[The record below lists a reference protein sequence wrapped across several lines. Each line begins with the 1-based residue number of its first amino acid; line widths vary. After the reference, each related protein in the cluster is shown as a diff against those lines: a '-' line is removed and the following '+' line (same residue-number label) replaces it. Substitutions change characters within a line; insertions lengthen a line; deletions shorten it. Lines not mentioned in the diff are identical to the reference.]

1 MSRRF
6 IPDERCLGGV
16 QEIHADYTNMRRK
29 LLTAKP
35 QAGKRQRRPTHH
47 ALPSYAVAAADR
59 LSSNRA
65 LKLAA
70 TDAITLNHIRNI
82 YHMHRRMD
90 ETDRRQ
96 FKAEVK
102 AECEPYQRKRSN
114 QDSLA
119 FSLTSWIPRQ
129 QQQCSLCSA
138 EPTRSSITTLMDPT
152 TPLPCEGPLTPY
164 RHLQPTSI
172 GKQPQGSYHSQR
184 LRSSYTAFKIAVL
197 SEIIDKQ
204 LYEER
209 QLRRLF
215 RAYLTHNSLA
225 DMQVV
230 RMVIADLQVEMNVQ
244 LS

>member
-29 LLTAKP
+29 ILTAKP
-35 QAGKRQRRPTHH
+35 QVESLFYDALTTSRESLLQQRAHSAQAGKRQRRPTHI

-70 TDAITLNHIRNI
+70 TDATTLTHIRNI

-90 ETDRRQ
+90 ETGRRQ

-102 AECEPYQRKRSN
+102 AESEPHQHKRSN
-114 QDSLA
+114 RASLA

-129 QQQCSLCSA
+129 QQQQCSLCSA
-138 EPTRSSITTLMDPT
+138 EPMRSSVATLMDPT
-152 TPLPCEGPLTPY
+152 TPLPCEGPCNSPSNHQCASLVHFARVFFHGY
-164 RHLQPTSI
+164 
-172 GKQPQGSYHSQR
+172 GS
-184 LRSSYTAFKIAVL
+184 K
-197 SEIIDKQ
+197 
-204 LYEER
+204 
-209 QLRRLF
+209 
-215 RAYLTHNSLA
+215 
-225 DMQVV
+225 
-230 RMVIADLQVEMNVQ
+230 VIC
-244 LS
+244 